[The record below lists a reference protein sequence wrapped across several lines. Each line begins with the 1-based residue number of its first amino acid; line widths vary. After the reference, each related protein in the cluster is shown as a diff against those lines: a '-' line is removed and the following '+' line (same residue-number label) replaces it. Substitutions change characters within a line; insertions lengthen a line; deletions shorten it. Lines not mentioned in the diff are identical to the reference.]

1 MLKALKSLFI
11 IEEEDPKASK
21 SREKTVKKVTQTPK
35 TTASSM
41 PESAKGRA
49 GKVEARFTNIL
60 LQAMDANNLDGF
72 DYLEFKQSLQS
83 LSNMPMDEATRFKSA
98 FAMAQTMNATVA
110 NLVKT
115 GGHYINIL
123 KQEEHKFEEA
133 LKNQQNQQVN
143 AKIQEVKGIE
153 SGIQAKAEQIKLL
166 SKEIESQQKQVEGLK
181 NQINSATIKMENTKN
196 DFIASFNLLVSQ
208 IDQDI
213 ENIKKYLG
221 NQQGGTKK

>member
-11 IEEEDPKASK
+11 IEEENPKASK
-21 SREKTVKKVTQTPK
+21 NREKTVRKATETPK

-41 PESAKGRA
+41 AESTKGRA
-49 GKVEARFTNIL
+49 GKVEAKFTNIL

-83 LSNMPMDEATRFKSA
+83 LSKMPMDEATRFKSA
-98 FAMAQTMNATVA
+98 FAMAQTMKATVE

-133 LKNQQNQQVN
+133 LRNQQNQQVN
-143 AKIQEVKGIE
+143 AKMQEVKGLEKAIK
-153 SGIQAKAEQIKLL
+153 AKAEQIKLL
-166 SKEIESQQKQVEGLK
+166 TKEIEAQQKQVEGL
-181 NQINSATIKMENTKN
+181 NHQIKTATVKMENTKN

-208 IDQDI
+208 IDQDLD
-213 ENIKKYLG
+213 NIKKYLG
-221 NQQGGTKK
+221 NQ